1 MKTVLTNAQRA
12 LLNRKY
18 FSFKDDL
25 FRISLCQ
32 HITGLDF
39 NDLYLLFEFLMMH
52 DNIEQ
57 I

>member
-12 LLNRKY
+12 FLNRKY

-25 FRISLCQ
+25 VRISLCQ

>member
-18 FSFKDDL
+18 FSFKDHL
-25 FRISLCQ
+25 VRISLCQ

>member
-25 FRISLCQ
+25 VRISLCQ

-39 NDLYLLFEFLMMH
+39 NDLYLLFEFLMMY